1 MVISLYKIPMKVDNQ
16 NGLLG
21 SVLSNFPQLTDTPSP
36 KPSSN
41 LFEVFKTFLLHVGL
55 LLKKNFTLQK
65 RSLRTT
71 LVQYWAP
78 LIGCYIILVLQGLQ
92 DNIVAGTLIETPIST
107 IGKIPK
113 CFGTETHP
121 DDCISIAYATVVS
134 IFSMCRLYI

>member
-1 MVISLYKIPMKVDNQ
+1 MKVNNQ

-21 SVLSNFPQLTDTPSP
+21 SVFSNFSQLIDTPSSQ
-36 KPSSN
+36 PSSN
-41 LFEVFKTFLLHVGL
+41 AVEDSKTFLLHVGL

-92 DNIVAGTLIETPIST
+92 DNIVSGIQIESPIDT

-113 CFGTETHP
+113 CFGTETNP

-134 IFSMCRLYI
+134 ILTVNML